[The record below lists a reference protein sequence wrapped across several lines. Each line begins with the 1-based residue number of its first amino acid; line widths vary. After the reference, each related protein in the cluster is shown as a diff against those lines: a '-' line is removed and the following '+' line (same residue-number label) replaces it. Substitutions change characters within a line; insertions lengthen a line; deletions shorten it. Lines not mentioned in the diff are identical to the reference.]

1 MAHHPCRPFVSASDR
16 SSPTYGG
23 TAVAVATNR
32 PTPPSENGGGRQ
44 WPQPTIG
51 LDIGTNAVRAVEIE
65 LGDPPLIRR
74 MGQVALPIGAV
85 VDGEV
90 ADVGAVSIALRQ
102 LWTQAGFKSRQ
113 ARVGM
118 SSARMIVR
126 TIEMPRVSHDELVST
141 IRLQLD
147 DYVPLPAE
155 ETVFDIRLLDGVEPS
170 SQTVQ
175 LLFAATHQDAV
186 QPLLM
191 AMHGADLKVAAVD
204 VIPAALA
211 LALTR
216 REPDEEDGVDII
228 VSIGAGTVVVVAA
241 RDGEPLFART
251 LTNAGG
257 RRTTE
262 RIASRLGIGELD
274 AERYKRLGAT
284 EDSASS
290 VVLRANAESLDE
302 LIEEVRASLAF
313 YGEQA
318 SAQHV
323 RRLLATGGGSQI
335 PELPAR
341 ARRRSRTRRR
351 VRKSLRPRPRR
362 SHRVRTRR
370 PSVPGAVHGGRARC
384 RPRPDPPEGS
394 ATRSHPG
401 CQARQP
407 FAGGTADADRGR
419 SGARSRRRRRTLH
432 AGSQPDRRHAGPDD
446 GGKRTSRRAADAD
459 RRANRC
465 KWRDAVECGHGGE
478 SRGSGRQRRLEQH
491 RLARSRECGRRGQ
504 HTARRGHL
512 GLRRSA
518 QPRRATLPQPRAR
531 RYQAS

>member
-1 MAHHPCRPFVSASDR
+1 M
-16 SSPTYGG
+16 
-23 TAVAVATNR
+23 TAT
-32 PTPPSENGGGRQ
+32 
-44 WPQPTIG
+44 TIG

-90 ADVGAVSIALRQ
+90 TDVGAVSIALRQ
-102 LWTQAGFKSRQ
+102 LWTQAGFKSHQ

-126 TIEMPRVSHDELVST
+126 TIEMPRLAHAELVST

-147 DYVPLPAE
+147 DYVPLPAD
-155 ETVFDIRLLDGVEPS
+155 ETVFDIRLLDGSDPKS
-170 SQTVQ
+170 PTVQ
-175 LLFAATHQDAV
+175 LLFAATHHDAV

-211 LALTR
+211 LALTHSG
-216 REPDEEDGVDII
+216 PDENDGVDII

-290 VVLRANAESLDE
+290 VVLRASAESLDE

-313 YGEQA
+313 YGEQP
-318 SAQHV
+318 SSQHV
-323 RRLLATGGGSQI
+323 RRLLVTGGGSRLA
-335 PELPAR
+335 ELPVR
-341 ARRRSRTRRR
+341 AERRSRSRRR
-351 VRKSLRPRPRR
+351 MRRSVHPCSHR
-362 SHRVRTRR
+362 SHRVRARR
-370 PSVPGAVHGGRARC
+370 PSLPRAVHGSCARC
-384 RPRPDPPEGS
+384 RPRPDPAEGS
-394 ATRSHPG
+394 ATRPHPSG
-401 CQARQP
+401 QARKP
-407 FAGGTADADRGR
+407 SAGGTAHAGR
-419 SGARSRRRRRTLH
+419 CWSGARRRRSRGSLH
-432 AGSQPDRRHAGPDD
+432 AGSQPDRHRGRPDR
-446 GGKRTSRRAADAD
+446 GRERASGRAADAD
-459 RRANRC
+459 RGANSC
-465 KWRDAVECGHGGE
+465 QWCDAIEGRHRSE
-478 SRGSGRQRRLEQH
+478 PRGSGRQRRFEQH
-491 RLARSRECGRRGQ
+491 RLARSREGSRG
-504 HTARRGHL
+504 
-512 GLRRSA
+512 
-518 QPRRATLPQPRAR
+518 
-531 RYQAS
+531 